1 MLNVFFTRQK
11 RRLLSENQLN
21 GGWFKAIVTIQAC
34 LLIALMAV
42 VGCGKFD
49 KFKPNTL
56 VKTYKLASKQK
67 SIKLDDFEID
77 IIITARE
84 YGSLTGTDSFLVH
97 LDFKSR
103 KSFSNLDEASSIPV
117 PRIDSVLI
125 IVARTDNIILSAQ
138 RVDNKSLEQPPSI
151 FRGHLYE
158 RFNLK
163 HVFIPNSPRALT
175 LSVYFGYY
183 DRSTLK
189 RIESLS
195 VERKF
200 VRSQEIRW
208 FKI

>member
-1 MLNVFFTRQK
+1 MLNSFFS
-11 RRLLSENQLN
+11 RLKSRFLCGNRIA
-21 GGWFKAIVTIQAC
+21 GGPIKALAIILVCLAI
-34 LLIALMAV
+34 LLIAV

-56 VKTYKLASKQK
+56 VKTYKLASGQK
-67 SIKLDDFEID
+67 SIKLDDFEVD
-77 IIITARE
+77 ILITARA

-103 KSFSNLDEASSIPV
+103 QSFSSLDQASSIPV
-117 PRIDSVLI
+117 PRIDSVQI
-125 IVARTDNIILSAQ
+125 IIARAENIVLSAQ
-138 RVDNKSLEQPPSI
+138 RVDNRSLDQPPSI

-163 HVFIPNSPRALT
+163 HVFIPDSPRALT
-175 LSVYFGYY
+175 LLVHFGYY

-189 RIESLS
+189 RTESLS
-195 VERKF
+195 IERRF
-200 VRSQEIRW
+200 VRSQDIRW